1 MQATT
6 TLHIEIPSEFAGLL
20 GTQQQA
26 SQIAVEFI
34 ALGLYQ
40 EGQISSGKAAELL
53 GMTKSGFLSF
63 LSRKGIN
70 YFQMSSEEWE
80 AEVNTVNRWAQA
92 NG

>member
-6 TLHIEIPSEFAGLL
+6 TLRIEIPSEFVGLM

-53 GMTKSGFLSF
+53 GMTKAGFLSF
-63 LSRKGIN
+63 LSRKGIH

-80 AEVNTVNRWAQA
+80 EEVDTVEQWVEA
-92 NG
+92 NA